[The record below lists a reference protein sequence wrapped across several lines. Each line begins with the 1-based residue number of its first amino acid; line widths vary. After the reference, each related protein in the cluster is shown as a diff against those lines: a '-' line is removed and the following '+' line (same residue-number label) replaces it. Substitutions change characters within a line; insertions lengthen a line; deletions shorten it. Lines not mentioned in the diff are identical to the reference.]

1 MVIYAVGDYYND
13 IEMIERADVGIAV
26 SNGVEK
32 LREKATYI
40 TVDNEQGVI
49 ADIIDRLLQ
58 KQE

>member
-1 MVIYAVGDYYND
+1 
-13 IEMIERADVGIAV
+13 MIERADVGIAV